1 MIIDFHTHVFPP
13 QIKRNRGKY
22 IEADP
27 CFALLYSQKD
37 TRLATADELVT
48 SMDREGVDISVI
60 TNIGWT
66 THELCVE
73 TNDYILES
81 IARYPKR
88 LIGFGAVQP
97 GSYQAALDEIE
108 RCASGGI
115 KGIGEL
121 RPDVQLLDITDRQL
135 MSPFMES
142 LKRHKLRLLVHAS
155 EPVGHHYPGKGSITP
170 RLLYSLITDFP
181 EVPIVCAHWG
191 GGLPFYALMPEVKKA
206 LKNVYFDTAASP
218 FLYSPEVYRQVSQLV
233 GDDKVL
239 FGSDWPLL
247 SPGRLLKEIHS
258 LNLPGATRDL
268 ILAGN
273 ARKLLGIVD
282 KQA

>member
-13 QIKRNRGKY
+13 QIKQNRRKY

-37 TRLATADELVT
+37 ARLATADELVA
-48 SMDREGVDISVI
+48 SMDKEGVDISVI
-60 TNIGWT
+60 ANIGWT

-81 IARYPKR
+81 IARYPNR

-97 GSYQAALDEIE
+97 NSYQATLAEIE
-108 RCASGGI
+108 RCSSGGI

-121 RPDVQLLDITDRQL
+121 RPDVQLLDITDRQ
-135 MSPFMES
+135 MMTPFMES
-142 LKRHKLRLLVHAS
+142 LRKHKLILLIHAS
-155 EPVGHHYPGKGSITP
+155 EPVGDEYPGKGAITP
-170 RLLYSLITDFP
+170 RRLYPLITSFP
-181 EVPIVCAHWG
+181 DVTIVGAHWG

-206 LKNVYFDTAASP
+206 MKNVYFDTAASP
-218 FLYSPEVYRQVSQLV
+218 FLYSPQIYHQVTQMV
-233 GDDKVL
+233 GDDRVL

-247 SPGRLLKEIHS
+247 SPGRLLKEIRS
-258 LNLPGATRDL
+258 LELPQETKDRL
-268 ILAGN
+268 LAGN
-273 ARKLLGIVD
+273 ARRLLGI
-282 KQA
+282 QTE

>member
-37 TRLATADELVT
+37 ARLATADELVT
-48 SMDREGVDISVI
+48 SMDKEGVDISVI
-60 TNIGWT
+60 TNIGWI
-66 THELCVE
+66 THELCIE

-135 MSPFMES
+135 ISPFMES
-142 LKRHKLRLLVHAS
+142 LKKHKLTLLVHAS

-181 EVPIVCAHWG
+181 EVPIV
-191 GGLPFYALMPEVKKA
+191 

-247 SPGRLLKEIHS
+247 SPGRLLKEINS
-258 LNLPGATRDL
+258 LNLPEATRDL

>member
-13 QIKRNRGKY
+13 QIKQNRRKY

-37 TRLATADELVT
+37 ARLATADELVA
-48 SMDREGVDISVI
+48 SMDKEGVDISVI
-60 TNIGWT
+60 ANIGWT

-81 IARYPKR
+81 ITRYPNR

-97 GSYQAALDEIE
+97 NSYQAALAEIE
-108 RCASGGI
+108 RCSSGGI

-121 RPDVQLLDITDRQL
+121 RPDVQLLDITDRQ
-135 MSPFMES
+135 MMTPFMES
-142 LKRHKLRLLVHAS
+142 LRKHKLILLIHAS
-155 EPVGHHYPGKGSITP
+155 EPLGHEYPGNGAITP
-170 RLLYSLITDFP
+170 RRLYPLITSFP
-181 EVPIVCAHWG
+181 DVTIVGAHWG

-206 LKNVYFDTAASP
+206 MKNVYFDTAASP
-218 FLYSPEVYRQVSQLV
+218 FLYSPQIYHQVTQMV
-233 GDDKVL
+233 GDDRVL

-258 LNLPGATRDL
+258 LELPQETKDRL
-268 ILAGN
+268 LAGN
-273 ARKLLGIVD
+273 ARRLLGI
-282 KQA
+282 QTE